1 LDASLPIALRR
12 IALNSFKTFG
22 VAVYARPQGRP
33 GGELQ
38 HVFQRAP
45 GFHVIDHVFYHSDA
59 DTQDLVPAW
68 GIEAV
73 TRAYLKIIDSVNQM
87 EIKERA
93 AANAPAEPS
102 R

>member
-1 LDASLPIALRR
+1 MLRR
-12 IALNSFKTFG
+12 DHLRMIRWTQLTHSPTRLPNPFHRVVRF
-22 VAVYARPQGRP
+22 RLP
-33 GGELQ
+33 GT
-38 HVFQRAP
+38 P

-73 TRAYLKIIDSVNQM
+73 TRAYLKIIDSVNKM
-87 EIKERA
+87 EITELV